1 MINFFRRSY
10 FQIILYSFVCFGLII
25 CLLCWNGIFS
35 SKNILFLFA
44 IPLIIF
50 IIYKPFWG
58 LCLYAFMIPLESVLK
73 ITESFTVL
81 KFFGIFIL
89 IGWILQLF
97 ISKQKLYISKPIILS
112 LLLVTWGLISSLWA
126 ARPDASLTRFVT
138 FVLVVGSFFLVTQ
151 IIDNGK
157 KFYYIILAN
166 VLGAVISGGFGLYN
180 FILNPSQRIV
190 AFTEAGQRQGGFGLS
205 IFLGAIYFFIIYL
218 SKSKGIIK
226 IISLIL
232 SFILLIVAFASG
244 TRTFIVSVICSFLF
258 LLWIINKQK
267 TKKISKK
274 VIFIMFIFVIIII
287 LIMPNPFFE
296 RVKSILDY
304 SDKWAGRGE
313 IWKVYGTVILD
324 HPLLGVGLE
333 NGYVFYG
340 DYRSEAQRKYGI
352 IHRETGIWR
361 GSGMVPHNDYILIFA
376 ELGIVGFV
384 LWISLIISL
393 YKQFYKS
400 IFKVKK
406 KSFDWW
412 LGLIIGMYFISIL
425 ILCLAMPILYNKYL
439 WFGFSLIPAYNRIIN
454 NSIRK

>member
-1 MINFFRRSY
+1 MINFARRNY
-10 FQIILYSFVCFGLII
+10 IGILLSILTGFGLII
-25 CLLCWNGIFS
+25 YFPYWIGMFS
-35 SKNILFLFA
+35 SKNILFFLA

-81 KFFGIFIL
+81 KFFGIFVL

-157 KFYYIILAN
+157 KLYYIVLAY
-166 VLGAVISGGFGLYN
+166 VLGAVISGGFGFYN
-180 FILNPSQRIV
+180 FILNPNQRIV
-190 AFTEAGQRQGGFGLS
+190 SFAKAGQNPGGFGIS
-205 IFLGAIYFFIIYL
+205 ICLGVIYFFIIYL

-232 SFILLIVAFASG
+232 SSILLIVSFASG
-244 TRTFIVSVICSFLF
+244 SRTFIISAICSFLF
-258 LLWIINKQK
+258 LLWIINKQR
-267 TKKISKK
+267 TKKIRNKLL
-274 VIFIMFIFVIIII
+274 FIIPVLIIII
-287 LIMPNPFFE
+287 ISIMPSFFFT
-296 RVKSILDY
+296 RFSSILSQY
-304 SDKWAGRGE
+304 EQGWNRGE

-324 HPLLGVGLE
+324 HPILGVGLE
-333 NGYVFYG
+333 NGYIFYG

-352 IHRETGIWR
+352 IHRKTGAWR
-361 GSGMVPHNDYILIFA
+361 GSGMVPHNDYVLIFA

-412 LGLIIGMYFISIL
+412 LGIIIGTYFIAIL
-425 ILCLAMPILYNKYL
+425 IMCIATPILYRKYL
-439 WFGFSLIPAYNRIIN
+439 WFGFSLIPAYSKIIN

>member
-1 MINFFRRSY
+1 MVNFARKNY
-10 FQIILYSFVCFGLII
+10 IGILLSILTGFGLII
-25 CLLCWNGIFS
+25 YFPYWIGMFS

-97 ISKQKLYISKPIILS
+97 ISTQKLYISKPIILS

-304 SDKWAGRGE
+304 SDRWAGRGE

-333 NGYVFYG
+333 NGYIFYG

-352 IHRETGIWR
+352 INRKTGIWR
-361 GSGMVPHNDYILIFA
+361 GSGMVPHNDYILIFT

-454 NSIRK
+454 NSIIK